1 MKQLLIAVSLAMM
14 LAAPLVTV
22 KAARADMPQT
32 DVDMLAQLDA
42 QTAPQKLKALEQY
55 YALHVSE
62 LDVQMKIEVRTGA
75 FFAHGRSKGGAA
87 VIAKA
92 KRTLDAAAAEV
103 DAAKAQNVKLRQH
116 LSDLTGIDFDDS
128 LVMAPEAPD
137 GLPPLASGVAPD
149 LAKARAQAWADVVSA
164 RTTWKNARLNLLDVQ
179 DRYNQ
184 GEKVSVGNAMRA
196 ITKAEIRM
204 AQTAG
209 AYRLIE
215 ASIAASLGQPIQGA
229 LNAL

>member
-1 MKQLLIAVSLAMM
+1 MMKLSLIALTLVMM
-14 LAAPLVTV
+14 LAAPQVAH
-22 KAARADMPQT
+22 AAMPQT

-75 FFAHGRSKGGAA
+75 FFAHGRSKGGPDVKAQ
-87 VIAKA
+87 A

-103 DAAKAQNVKLRQH
+103 DVAKAQNVKLRH
-116 LSDLTGIDFDDS
+116 DLSDLTGIDFDDS
-128 LVMAPEAPD
+128 LVMAPDAPD
-137 GLPPLASGVAPD
+137 GLPPLASGVADD
-149 LAKARAQAWADVVSA
+149 LVKARAQAWADVVSA
-164 RTTWKNARLNLLDVQ
+164 RATWKDARLNLLDVQ

-184 GEKVSVGNAMRA
+184 GEKVSVGDAMRA
-196 ITKAEIRM
+196 ITKAEISM

-209 AYRLIE
+209 AYRLVE
-215 ASIAASLGQPIQGA
+215 ANIAVSLGQPIQGA